1 MKTETQEFV
10 VASWNTAPARL
21 PRRMA
26 EVPDRLTCMIAFL
39 DRAAEGM
46 ALTLGVPVPLLAV
59 ERSSSVNATL
69 VLLAGNRP
77 VLVLS
82 TGLIDR
88 LRPDEACAVIAHE
101 LAHLANDDPG
111 CPVAPSAAHGWTA
124 RAMATW
130 QTALWALRNRRR
142 ELKADRLAAELVG
155 VDALLRALAKSTR
168 PASPRGLF
176 STHPS
181 PETRMRHLRREK
193 RVVRRRWNR
202 TGLSAFS
209 S

>member
-1 MKTETQEFV
+1 MKTDTNEMV
-10 VASWNTAPARL
+10 IASWNTAPPRL

-39 DRAAEGM
+39 ERATEGM

-59 ERSSSVNATL
+59 ERNPSVNATL
-69 VLLAGNRP
+69 VLLAGNQT

-111 CPVAPSAAHGWTA
+111 CPLAPSQTLGWTA

-155 VDALLRALAKSTR
+155 VDALLGALAKSTR
-168 PASPRGLF
+168 PTNPGGLF

-181 PETRMRHLRREK
+181 PDTRMRHLRREK
-193 RVVRRRWNR
+193 RVSRRRWNR
-202 TGLSAFS
+202 TGLSAFRG
-209 S
+209 